1 VISFANTSSSATQ
14 VNRVESNKHDK
25 NCVMYRK
32 ARLTTATIREKL
44 RQAKDKR
51 PPITKKALSKL
62 WYKNVRIEDIA
73 LYFGVSDE
81 RIRVAAARYNLDPKN
96 KVQEVFDS
104 EWQPGDPTQEEIK
117 ERAAEI
123 RAKWTAT
130 EHLIRRGIR
139 TDTPVWTPPA
149 FTYNTGRAMFVG
161 A

>member
-1 VISFANTSSSATQ
+1 MISFADTSSSAAQ
-14 VNRVESNKHDK
+14 INRAKEDKDAK

-32 ARLTTATIREKL
+32 ARLSALTVKEKL

-51 PPITKKALSKL
+51 PPITKKALSTL

-81 RIRVAAARYNLDPKN
+81 RIRVVAARYQLDPKN

-104 EWQPGDPTQEEIK
+104 EWQPGDPTPEEIK
-117 ERAAEI
+117 ERTAVI
-123 RAKWTAT
+123 RAGWTET
-130 EHLIRRGIR
+130 ELRLRLGIR
-139 TDTPVWTPPA
+139 GDVAAWTPPA
-149 FTYNTGRAMFVG
+149 FAYNTRRAVFVG